1 VSSQDYSP
9 APYPFYN
16 ENGAAETYPIP
27 TAQRERYWLYFL
39 LFALTL
45 LTATV
50 TGAAMQADFDHN
62 RPYDLENSFPVYVEM
77 WRNPAILLQGLPF
90 SLTLLSIL
98 LAHEFGHYLAALY
111 HRVDASLPYF
121 MPSPFLGTFGAFIRV
136 RSPIFSKRV
145 LFDIGISGPL
155 AGFVFLLPAL
165 SVGLAFSKVIP
176 NIAHQ
181 GTIHFGVP
189 GLEWLLAKA
198 IFPGVPSSDIY
209 LHPIGRAAWVGMF
222 ATAMNLLPVGQ
233 LDGGHILY
241 SFFPKQHRT
250 VSKLVCLLMLI
261 PGVIWAGVWAG
272 IALPTQGMWT
282 GWTVWGVVLLWLGRR
297 HPIIHDPH
305 QLTPGRTLIGWLAL
319 VVFLLCF
326 ALEPIRAGGL

>member
-1 VSSQDYSP
+1 MSSQDYSP

-121 MPSPFLGTFGAFIRV
+121 MPSPF
-136 RSPIFSKRV
+136 
-145 LFDIGISGPL
+145 
-155 AGFVFLLPAL
+155 
-165 SVGLAFSKVIP
+165 
-176 NIAHQ
+176 
-181 GTIHFGVP
+181 
-189 GLEWLLAKA
+189 
-198 IFPGVPSSDIY
+198 Y
-209 LHPIGRAAWVGMF
+209 LHPQPAPEFCQTPQVCWQPSNPRF
-222 ATAMNLLPVGQ
+222 Q
-233 LDGGHILY
+233 
-241 SFFPKQHRT
+241 QHNFQIRE
-250 VSKLVCLLMLI
+250 LREH
-261 PGVIWAGVWAG
+261 
-272 IALPTQGMWT
+272 ALA
-282 GWTVWGVVLLWLGRR
+282 
-297 HPIIHDPH
+297 H
-305 QLTPGRTLIGWLAL
+305 QR
-319 VVFLLCF
+319 
-326 ALEPIRAGGL
+326 